1 MSPAPP
7 CSPVTSR
14 SMLRSSEAGAALGLP
29 EEAGEGGEDGGC
41 LAGAGAGATLWN
53 AETLVS
59 SLAVMGGVLA
69 SRGREERRRGGGGG
83 RGRTGEP

>member
-41 LAGAGAGATLWN
+41 LAGAGVDPDLTGAIGAGRTLD
-53 AETLVS
+53 VS
-59 SLAVMGGVLA
+59 SHPPLMNP
-69 SRGREERRRGGGGG
+69 E
-83 RGRTGEP
+83 

>member
-59 SLAVMGGVLA
+59 SLAEVMGGVLA
-69 SRGREERRRGGGGG
+69 SRGAGGEKEGWGWV
-83 RGRTGEP
+83 

>member
-29 EEAGEGGEDGGC
+29 EDAGEAGEDGGC
-41 LAGAGAGATLWN
+41 LAGAGAGAGATLWN
-53 AETLVS
+53 ADTLAS
-59 SLAVMGGVLA
+59 SGAEVTGGVLA
-69 SRGREERRRGGGGG
+69 SRGAGGEKEGWGWG
-83 RGRTGEP
+83 